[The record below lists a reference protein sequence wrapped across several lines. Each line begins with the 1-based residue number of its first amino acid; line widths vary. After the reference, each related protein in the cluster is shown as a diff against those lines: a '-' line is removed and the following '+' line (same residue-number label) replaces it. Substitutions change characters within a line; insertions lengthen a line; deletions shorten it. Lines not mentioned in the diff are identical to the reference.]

1 MFPFLYRGKNR
12 HSCVV
17 DNFELWCSTTYKFD
31 VDKTRGVC
39 EGKLLL
45 FNILSYVIS
54 KGNVIRMWR
63 VQTGVVSH
71 SLVLSCCVKLYP
83 LKLTIW
89 NLASLESC

>member
-1 MFPFLYRGKNR
+1 MFPFLYQGENR

-17 DNFELWCSTTYKFD
+17 DNFGLWCSTTDSFD
-31 VDKTRGVC
+31 NDKTRGVC

-45 FNILSYVIS
+45 FKILSYVIS
-54 KGNVIRMWR
+54 KGSVIRMWR
-63 VQTGVVSH
+63 VQTGVVSY

-89 NLASLESC
+89 I